1 MEWRGQLVAWSRG
14 GWCLPGDL
22 DAWIREASA
31 RAPQAP
37 TEARQPSSLA
47 VAGSRR
53 PPRCGA
59 RRPQQLGAPPP
70 PSVDSYRPR
79 PHHRLLVVVPLLQAI
94 HRCIF
99 PGSSEAP
106 PQRRSGEA
114 APAHGSSGA
123 SPSARAPRR
132 RSGEASSGAGQARPL
147 LDLPPARQPAPPSPT
162 WSESTLIS

>member
-79 PHHRLLVVVPLLQAI
+79 PDEKTGNFPFLITCPKGHIVPVSQTTPKWIRLFSGHQEVFLDKRYKTTPVHMEPAGSPVSLKTSRFNRFPYLHEFL
-94 HRCIF
+94 CISYF
-99 PGSSEAP
+99 YGDKDNC
-106 PQRRSGEA
+106 
-114 APAHGSSGA
+114 
-123 SPSARAPRR
+123 SP
-132 RSGEASSGAGQARPL
+132 
-147 LDLPPARQPAPPSPT
+147 
-162 WSESTLIS
+162 